1 LIPSPD
7 VQFGLNL
14 PNYSSLGIREAIIA
28 IAERAED
35 LGYSSLWTS
44 DHILVPK
51 NLPEPYGNLLESFTT
66 LSYLAARTEHIR
78 LCTGI
83 LVLPQRNPLLVAK
96 QAATIHHLS
105 GGRLTLGVGVGWIK
119 EEYAYLRTDFRG
131 RGRLADEYIPA
142 LRELFES
149 DAPDFHGEHVSYTDA
164 LFSPRPKVP
173 IPIVVGGSSPAA
185 LKRAAKLGDGW
196 HGLRLSPESARA
208 AIMTMDELGHKD
220 DFAVSLRLQTRVGG
234 TVDDAEPGAILHG
247 DAGAIMEQ
255 INRYADVGI
264 RHLVIEPVSS
274 NLQDFLEQLERF
286 AEEIAPAFA
295 RAM

>member
-1 LIPSPD
+1 MM
-7 VQFGLNL
+7 FGLNL

-119 EEYAYLRTDFRG
+119 QEYAYLRTDFRG
-131 RGRLADEYIPA
+131 RGRLADEYIRA

-208 AIMTMDELGHKD
+208 AIVTMDELGHKD
-220 DFAVSLRLQTRVGG
+220 IFAVSLRVQTRVGG
-234 TVDDAEPGAILHG
+234 TVDDAEPGAVLHG
-247 DAGAIMEQ
+247 DAGAIIAQ

-286 AEEIAPAFA
+286 AEDIVPAFA
-295 RAM
+295 GAS